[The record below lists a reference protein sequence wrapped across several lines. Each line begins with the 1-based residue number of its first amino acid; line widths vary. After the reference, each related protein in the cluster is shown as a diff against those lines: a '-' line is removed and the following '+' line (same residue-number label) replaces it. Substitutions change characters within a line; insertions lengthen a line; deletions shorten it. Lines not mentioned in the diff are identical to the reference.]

1 MTWTSDQQTNLLA
14 LIRQR
19 SERDVLSNQLK
30 RTEADLNQQQ
40 IQQQHLYNQLLQEEQ
55 DVDRLER
62 LSWATLYYNLLNRRE
77 EQLTKEQ
84 AEAEAALS
92 HYETVKEYVADL
104 QARKDELLAKLD
116 VYAHADTNYD
126 VLIQQKTGMLL
137 QWQGAVNER
146 YKSHVSSLSVADKQ
160 LRELEEAHNAGLK
173 ALNEV
178 MQLVHFAG
186 EALSLGNWD
195 MFTKSVVFSMQK
207 YQKLDQVKHQSY
219 RVSWHLQQFKSEFAD
234 LNQTTDAN
242 WKFDDGITQF
252 VDIFFDN
259 FFIDWSVQR
268 RIERLGHDASML
280 EMKLVHILKILKKEL
295 EHAITENQNRG
306 NELRLFLEQA

>member
-1 MTWTSDQQTNLLA
+1 MTWTSDQQTKLLA

-19 SERDVLSNQLK
+19 SERDVLRNQLK
-30 RTEADLNQQQ
+30 HTEADLNQQQ
-40 IQQQHLYNQLLQEEQ
+40 IQQQQLYDQLLQEEQ

-84 AEAEAALS
+84 AEAEVVLS
-92 HYETVKEYVADL
+92 RYEETKAYGTDL
-104 QARKDELLAKLD
+104 QSRKTELLEKLA
-116 VYAHADTNYD
+116 VYAHVDNDYD
-126 VLIQQKTGMLL
+126 ALIQQKTGTLL
-137 QWQGAVNER
+137 VQQGDLNEQ
-146 YKSHVSSLSVADKQ
+146 YKARISALTLTDKH
-160 LRELEEAHNAGLK
+160 LRELEEAHTAGLK

-178 MQLVHFAG
+178 IQLVQFVG
-186 EALSLGNWD
+186 EARSLGNWD

-219 RVSWHLQQFKSEFAD
+219 RVSWHLKQFKSEFAD

-242 WKFDDGITQF
+242 WEFDDGLTQF

-259 FFIDWSVQR
+259 FFTDWSVQR
-268 RIERLGHDASML
+268 RIERLEHEASML
-280 EMKLVHILKILKKEL
+280 EMKLVHSLKMLKKEL
-295 EHAITENQNRG
+295 EQAITANQNRG